1 MSQNKLTYIILLLLF
16 SSSINAQWNKGKGNG
31 YYKISAWSL
40 VADKHYTDTG
50 ALDPNATRGT
60 FNLSFYGEYG
70 LTDKLDLIA
79 YVPFF
84 TRVYQ
89 NEQKSA
95 GTGLITKN
103 GEALN
108 SIGDTDLGIRYGL
121 IKNSSLALS
130 TTLKLGLP
138 IGNSSGGSDGSF
150 QTGDGEFNQNLQ
162 VDLGLPFKIS
172 SIPAYAKAY
181 VGYNNRSKGFSDE
194 THFGGEIGF
203 NLFQNKFWITGRLNA
218 VKSTNNGSLNAQ
230 NSNGSI
236 FANNIEYTSLGIEGA
251 YYLTKK
257 LGISLGYA
265 TAINGRLIYANPTLS
280 GGIFLD
286 IK

>member
-1 MSQNKLTYIILLLLF
+1 MHYNKIIYSILLILI
-16 SSSINAQWNKGKGNG
+16 SSNSNAQWNKGKGNG
-31 YYKISAWSL
+31 YYKLSAWSL

-50 ALDPNATRGT
+50 ATDPNATRGT

-70 LTDKLDLIA
+70 LTNKLDVIA
-79 YVPFF
+79 YIPFF

-95 GTGLITKN
+95 GTGQITQA
-103 GEALN
+103 GEAFN
-108 SIGDTDLGIRYGL
+108 SIGDVDLGIKYGL
-121 IKNSSLALS
+121 IKNNSLALS

-138 IGNSSGGSDGSF
+138 FGDSSGGSDGSF

-162 VDLGLPFKIS
+162 VDLGIPFKLS
-172 SIPAYAKAY
+172 NVPAYAKAY
-181 VGYNNRSKGFSDE
+181 LGYNNRSKGFSDE
-194 THFGGEIGF
+194 THYGAEVGLNF
-203 NLFQNKFWITGRLNA
+203 LKNKLWITGRLNA
-218 VKSTNNGSLNAQ
+218 IKSTNNGNLNAQ

-251 YYLTKK
+251 FYLTKK